1 MVNRILENLD
11 QWRLRVAWLDLQLF
25 CRQLGSAGSG
35 AAEMNSFLDAVARAI
50 VDVFELTQPANVKED
65 SEGASLKKRA
75 DAAAPSSALS
85 SSSSRFPSQSISLI
99 APLVSKLPGSVQGR
113 ILKVASQVLESC
125 NWTPPSKQKDKDR
138 SANNDPLRSKSLM
151 SYEPLLALVMTCL
164 KGQDEQRE
172 AFLSSLHSQ
181 LSQYVFLPKEDRLY
195 QGEDVKSRLAM
206 LESLQ
211 LRFSLV
217 GGLFDSVLRNTT
229 ATAEWAVLL
238 VQLVTAGVIDS
249 SNNTELFPTLQDM
262 VAMLLHSTMVS
273 DAQSE
278 RGEDSRK
285 YYQPLIKKLKK
296 ELAERKASASIHP
309 LKQLLP
315 LPKPPQ
321 EFVTCEPYGTL
332 TDTKVCGYNFDLGD

>member
-1 MVNRILENLD
+1 MNRILENLD

-181 LSQYVFLPKEDRLY
+181 LSQYVFLPKEDHLY
-195 QGEDVKSRLAM
+195 Q
-206 LESLQ
+206 
-211 LRFSLV
+211 
-217 GGLFDSVLRNTT
+217 
-229 ATAEWAVLL
+229 
-238 VQLVTAGVIDS
+238 
-249 SNNTELFPTLQDM
+249 
-262 VAMLLHSTMVS
+262 
-273 DAQSE
+273 
-278 RGEDSRK
+278 
-285 YYQPLIKKLKK
+285 
-296 ELAERKASASIHP
+296 
-309 LKQLLP
+309 
-315 LPKPPQ
+315 
-321 EFVTCEPYGTL
+321 
-332 TDTKVCGYNFDLGD
+332 